1 MVATPASTTTIKG
14 HSMRHSSANAILPST
29 LLKKNFLGSVH
40 PSQTVPPSVA
50 QYSAGLAH
58 DARNMLAAMDIYC
71 ELLAAPGVLQPEHQ
85 HFLSELRLL
94 RDSSGQLLDRLLIEA
109 LRCLAVPATNKPGTR
124 SHTDVIQQSIVSPEG
139 MTSGMMMHSE
149 PDATM
154 NFPLLKQGVE
164 KKVTNVVTELQSMLP
179 MLSALAGPKVVVSLA
194 LDECPAYSLSMP
206 TVDFTRVL
214 INLVRNATE
223 AMSAGGR
230 INISAQGAPL
240 ALNASM
246 LLSIEDNGPGI
257 PLSLLERI
265 FEMQVSAPPDQ
276 ASSPRMTF
284 RPRGLGLRI
293 VREFIEASH
302 GTIRAVRLP
311 ERGSRFE
318 IVLPV
323 VTNTQASQ

>member
-1 MVATPASTTTIKG
+1 MRHTPATVT
-14 HSMRHSSANAILPST
+14 LPSN
-29 LLKKNFLGSVH
+29 LLDHSFLNRVTPAQSA
-40 PSQTVPPSVA
+40 PPSIA

-71 ELLAAPGVLQPEHQ
+71 ELLSAPGVLQAEHQ

-109 LRCLAVPATNKPGTR
+109 LRTLSTTPAKNASRGR
-124 SHTDVIQQSIVSPEG
+124 WARANDVTTL
-139 MTSGMMMHSE
+139 TSGLPARLAQQ
-149 PDATM
+149 PDRTPA
-154 NFPLLKQGVE
+154 PQP
-164 KKVTNVVTELQSMLP
+164 VVSIRQRGDRQVLDVAAELQTMLP
-179 MLSALAGPKVVVSLA
+179 MLTALAGPKVVVTLNVEA
-194 LDECPAYSLSMP
+194 CPGCGLYMT
-206 TVDFTRVL
+206 TVDFTRTL

-230 INISAQGAPL
+230 ISISAVAVLQNGT
-240 ALNASM
+240 SCV

-265 FEMQVSAPPDQ
+265 FETQVPSLPEETTRQ
-276 ASSPRMTF
+276 RLSF

-293 VREFIEASH
+293 VREFVQSGH
-302 GTIRAVRLP
+302 GTVRAVRLP
-311 ERGSRFE
+311 DRGSRFE

-323 VTNTQASQ
+323 VTNIQPEA

>member
-1 MVATPASTTTIKG
+1 
-14 HSMRHSSANAILPST
+14 MRHIPATITLPSS
-29 LLKKNFLGSVH
+29 LLENSFLNSVN
-40 PSQTVPPSVA
+40 PAQSAPPSIA

-71 ELLAAPGVLQPEHQ
+71 ELLSAPGVLQPEHQ

-109 LRCLAVPATNKPGTR
+109 LRTL
-124 SHTDVIQQSIVSPEG
+124 SIG
-139 MTSGMMMHSE
+139 GASE
-149 PDATM
+149 PEANLRPLTVAHRGRNSDSASGPGNRANIYRETNTTLATAHAGSAKPVI
-154 NFPLLKQGVE
+154 NLVA
-164 KKVTNVVTELQSMLP
+164 ELQGMLP
-179 MLSALAGPKVVVSLA
+179 MLAALAGPRVVVTLE
-194 LDECPAYSLSMP
+194 LDACPACGLYMP
-206 TVDFTRVL
+206 AVDFTRTL

-230 INISAQGAPL
+230 IRIAGTPISREGVPCI
-240 ALNASM
+240 

-265 FEMQVSAPPDQ
+265 FETQVRATPNESLR
-276 ASSPRMTF
+276 PRMSF

-293 VREFIEASH
+293 VREFVEAGH
-302 GTIRAVRLP
+302 GTVKALRLP

-323 VTNTQASQ
+323 VTNTIVNA